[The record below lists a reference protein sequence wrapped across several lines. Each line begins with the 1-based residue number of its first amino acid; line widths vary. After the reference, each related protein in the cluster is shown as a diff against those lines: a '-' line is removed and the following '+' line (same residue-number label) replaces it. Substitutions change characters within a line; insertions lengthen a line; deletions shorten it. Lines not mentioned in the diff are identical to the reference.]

1 MIVCIH
7 GLFTS
12 PAFWEPVA
20 DRLSATHR
28 VLRFSLPGFG
38 DSEKPAQGTF
48 QYRTADFVRIL
59 ADIVSSTEERNVTL
73 LSHAHGASLALAF
86 AQEFPVFLKSAVL
99 VSPSVFAPP
108 GGLSRFSRPPFG
120 SFVLKQFVGERL
132 FVMLQSKGF
141 QSSFQG
147 ATAHCRDWFASFAAP
162 NTREATVATLLHASD
177 LSVTSARIP
186 SIRTPCLVLG
196 GIDDPWVTPTL
207 ARRLSYEL
215 PNATLDLLNCGHFAP
230 VEAPDEVV
238 AQIERF
244 QASLA
249 GRVSEGRRA

>member
-59 ADIVSSTEERNVTL
+59 ADIVSPPTEERNVTL

-108 GGLSRFSRPPFG
+108 GALTVLETSVR
-120 SFVLKQFVGERL
+120 SFVLKQLVGESL
-132 FVMLQSKGF
+132 FVMLQSKDF
-141 QSSFQG
+141 
-147 ATAHCRDWFASFAAP
+147 D
-162 NTREATVATLLHASD
+162 
-177 LSVTSARIP
+177 
-186 SIRTPCLVLG
+186 
-196 GIDDPWVTPTL
+196 
-207 ARRLSYEL
+207 
-215 PNATLDLLNCGHFAP
+215 
-230 VEAPDEVV
+230 
-238 AQIERF
+238 
-244 QASLA
+244 
-249 GRVSEGRRA
+249 